1 MKYCSHCGTELADD
15 ASFCSHCG
23 VCVQNGNGG
32 GVRQRNESDNTLIT
46 LINVFLIIAC
56 VVNALCSFGIALAWC
71 LPMTIQ
77 IRRRL
82 KEGTP
87 VGLALKVCTLIFVN
101 MVSGILLL
109 CYNDG
114 SN

>member
-1 MKYCSHCGTELADD
+1 MKYCSHCGTELSDD

-32 GVRQRNESDNTLIT
+32 VAWQRNESNNNLIT
-46 LINVFLIIAC
+46 CIKVFLIIAC
-56 VVNALCSFGIALAWC
+56 IVNALSSFGIALAWC

-77 IRRRL
+77 IFRRMR
-82 KEGTP
+82 EGIP
-87 VGLALKVCTLIFVN
+87 VGLALKVCTLIFVSL
-101 MVSGILLL
+101 VSGILLL